1 MSGPFSADRAKPGE
15 QCALRHLKASLLDRQ
30 RRFAT
35 DASHELR
42 TPLAALRLQVEAAR
56 LHPGDVDLPELLN
69 HVTAGLDRLE
79 GIVDDLLLLV
89 TIESDLDRTRQE
101 VDLTALVETVAAG
114 WAIRDDVRLD
124 LQPGVTAHAAAY
136 QLARLLG
143 NLLENARRHTVHELK
158 VGLRRTGGHAEL
170 TVADDGK
177 GIAPADR
184 ERVFQ
189 PFTRLDTAR
198 SRDRG
203 GTGLGLAIARD
214 IAEAHRGSLHV
225 EDAPDGGACF
235 VLRLPLLR

>member
-124 LQPGVTAHAAAY
+124 LQPGVTAHAAIGHHRVAVAPALGDLLLQLLRVGLEHAHVAFEHHGDLSRDLIDVGAFEY
-136 QLARLLG
+136 QLG
-143 NLLENARRHTVHELK
+143 
-158 VGLRRTGGHAEL
+158 
-170 TVADDGK
+170 
-177 GIAPADR
+177 
-184 ERVFQ
+184 
-189 PFTRLDTAR
+189 
-198 SRDRG
+198 
-203 GTGLGLAIARD
+203 
-214 IAEAHRGSLHV
+214 
-225 EDAPDGGACF
+225 
-235 VLRLPLLR
+235 